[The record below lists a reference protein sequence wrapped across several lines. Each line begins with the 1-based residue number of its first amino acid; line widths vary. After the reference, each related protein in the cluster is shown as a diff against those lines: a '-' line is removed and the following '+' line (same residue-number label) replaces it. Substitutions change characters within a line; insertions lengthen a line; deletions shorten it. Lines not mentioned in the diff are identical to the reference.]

1 MSWLSAIGLLLKI
14 ADGLMAY
21 ARDKRLI
28 DGAVAERMLVHT
40 QGALDE
46 IRAAQKVKTE
56 VDARTSGPDASAKL
70 RDDPANLYRD

>member
-1 MSWLSAIGLLLKI
+1 MGWLAFLEGLVSLANLVAKIIGNKQLMDAGKAQAISENLK
-14 ADGLMAY
+14 
-21 ARDKRLI
+21 
-28 DGAVAERMLVHT
+28 
-40 QGALDE
+40 GALDE